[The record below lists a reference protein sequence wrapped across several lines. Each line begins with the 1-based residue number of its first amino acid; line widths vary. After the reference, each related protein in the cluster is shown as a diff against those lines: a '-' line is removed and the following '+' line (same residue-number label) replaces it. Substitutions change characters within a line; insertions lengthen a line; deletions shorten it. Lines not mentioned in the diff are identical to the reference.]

1 MFFSQDKGVHY
12 KRVRIP
18 CLLTFR
24 MLLLFP
30 LSTLWYGVIAPK
42 ACRIISLPGE
52 EEKLFLTALLCQQ
65 KGRRKYREQH
75 IFCDEISLSL
85 TPNAGEWQNKERDI
99 VCIETL
105 QKIICWEQREQ
116 DPGSSQT
123 GNVVTHIHQLL
134 QSELTLKPAGEKA
147 ELGICFSLQQ
157 PWMQGFAFTR
167 SSSWLWF
174 CPWLTAMKG
183 TNSAEGD
190 PPVCKRPLLAEYTL
204 QHCAERSKNPH
215 QNRLSLPEKPAL
227 SRTGALML
235 WVSLSLILFLSC
247 FCRQQQS

>member
-1 MFFSQDKGVHY
+1 
-12 KRVRIP
+12 
-18 CLLTFR
+18 

-30 LSTLWYGVIAPK
+30 LSTVWYCVTILK
-42 ACRIISLPGE
+42 ACRIISPPGE
-52 EEKLFLTALLCQQ
+52 QEKLFLTALLCQQ

-75 IFCDEISLSL
+75 IFLWWNFPLL
-85 TPNAGEWQNKERDI
+85 TPNASDWQNKERDI
-99 VCIETL
+99 VCTETL
-105 QKIICWEQREQ
+105 HKFVCWEQREQ
-116 DPGSSQT
+116 VPGSSQP

-134 QSELTLKPAGEKA
+134 QSELTPEPAAEKA
-147 ELGICFSLQQ
+147 DLGTCFALSGFQQ

-167 SSSWLWF
+167 SSSWLYQFW
-174 CPWLTAMKG
+174 PRLTAMKG

-204 QHCAERSKNPH
+204 QHYAERSKNPH
-215 QNRLSLPEKPAL
+215 QNRLSLPETPAL
-227 SRTGALML
+227 SRTGGLML